1 MSQLKNNPYFRFV
14 IPGLIR
20 DPVLFEPM
28 QYRMP
33 ERVRQGNQKFG
44 GYCNCST
51 AWRVGT
57 QKKSVWQTGVTL
69 QALKDYHDMIAD
81 VDRRCRRIVSRHPE
95 QIACTKGCAGNCCRI
110 HLTVYP
116 VEAVAL
122 ARALQAK
129 PPEMRRRIRQQAR
142 HTNTFGPC
150 PLLADGACQ
159 LYAARAVICRT
170 HGLPV
175 RTEYRGHCSIGFCQK
190 NFRYLSAIPAE
201 DIIDLARLNNRLVD
215 VNRRFVGQM
224 AHQLPPGDRF
234 TIATSLLMAV

>member
-1 MSQLKNNPYFRFV
+1 
-14 IPGLIR
+14 
-20 DPVLFEPM
+20 
-28 QYRMP
+28 
-33 ERVRQGNQKFG
+33 
-44 GYCNCST
+44 
-51 AWRVGT
+51 
-57 QKKSVWQTGVTL
+57 
-69 QALKDYHDMIAD
+69 MIAD

-129 PPEMRRRIRQQAR
+129 PPEMQRRIRQQAR

-175 RTEYRGHCSIGFCQK
+175 RTEYRGHRSIGFCQK
-190 NFRYLSAIPAE
+190 KLPVFIRHSCRRHHRSGSIEQQARRRQPSVCQSNGPPTAARRQIHYRNGPA
-201 DIIDLARLNNRLVD
+201 DGGVIVFFLKILFD
-215 VNRRFVGQM
+215 
-224 AHQLPPGDRF
+224 HQLRF
-234 TIATSLLMAV
+234 LIPEQQPLLEPI